1 MTRPETPWEVNGP
14 PTGRFTPADASSAAP
29 PLKEVK
35 QEAIAAAPLGLMWKS
50 ALAPS
55 SSALTLEKKRLPSAA
70 AAPFMLE
77 VRKEKNSTAPAPA
90 GTSSRMAAPTVD
102 KRIHCTVGNENI
114 NGKKKPE
121 MDFLGVAVDGSSKED
136 EEDDHLTLQSTGSN
150 DRRSSGSVRSIGSN
164 PNEKPMS
171 PEEVA
176 YTDKRIKELLEIMQS
191 SWEARQKFLCRKQKK
206 MERKIEKVQQMARE
220 CGASEC
226 TNLWPTVMDIACNE
240 RATKFFMASDP
251 AGRLKIIKHYAGVK
265 DLGGSQPCDIQRK
278 PLLKRDAEENFED
291 NCEGGLLKLAQDY
304 NNAAG
309 FSYGTSCR
317 EVLPGGR
324 LLSKPTPL
332 PCSQGKQVSSS
343 RIPKRNKTTSS

>member
-1 MTRPETPWEVNGP
+1 MKNQTKNPVSAQAIP
-14 PTGRFTPADASSAAP
+14 RFTSD
-29 PLKEVK
+29 LLLILILLFRVL
-35 QEAIAAAPLGLMWKS
+35 Q
-50 ALAPS
+50 
-55 SSALTLEKKRLPSAA
+55 
-70 AAPFMLE
+70 
-77 VRKEKNSTAPAPA
+77 
-90 GTSSRMAAPTVD
+90 
-102 KRIHCTVGNENI
+102 
-114 NGKKKPE
+114 KKPE

-278 PLLKRDAEENFED
+278 PLLKVCMF
-291 NCEGGLLKLAQDY
+291 LAI
-304 NNAAG
+304 
-309 FSYGTSCR
+309 
-317 EVLPGGR
+317 
-324 LLSKPTPL
+324 LSMRSFIFNDPSFFRPNQCC
-332 PCSQGKQVSSS
+332 P
-343 RIPKRNKTTSS
+343 N

>member
-1 MTRPETPWEVNGP
+1 LLNTIDADAARERVVLMR
-14 PTGRFTPADASSAAP
+14 PADTCAMLMGQVRRGGDCGAAALGPDGLIMLGDLFLGPGWICSGVRGRCRPDRAGRTRHRPGRRPWPRCPRSGCAGPSSAT
-29 PLKEVK
+29 
-35 QEAIAAAPLGLMWKS
+35 WTRSRS
-50 ALAPS
+50 A
-55 SSALTLEKKRLPSAA
+55 
-70 AAPFMLE
+70 
-77 VRKEKNSTAPAPA
+77 
-90 GTSSRMAAPTVD
+90 D
-102 KRIHCTVGNENI
+102 DD
-114 NGKKKPE
+114 KKPE

-309 FSYGTSCR
+309 FSYGLDKLCKF
-317 EVLPGGR
+317 EDACFMYVE
-324 LLSKPTPL
+324 
-332 PCSQGKQVSSS
+332 
-343 RIPKRNKTTSS
+343 NM